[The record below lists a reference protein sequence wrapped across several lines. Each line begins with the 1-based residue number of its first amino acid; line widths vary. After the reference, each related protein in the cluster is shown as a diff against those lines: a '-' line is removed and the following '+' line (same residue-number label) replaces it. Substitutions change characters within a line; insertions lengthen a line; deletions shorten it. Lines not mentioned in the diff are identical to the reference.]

1 VTYYILA
8 AQTIHF
14 EFYIEQNKFL
24 PISRDQWELGAETKH
39 YIFWRILFVY
49 NRTTS
54 ARLSGSFRP
63 YAYTSSTTCVVK
75 RLIYYR
81 LQFST
86 RVRLSGSVEIV
97 NLTTASS
104 TLQSS
109 YQSLTNPYFL
119 LPVEDEGLEG
129 RFSGNTT

>member
-1 VTYYILA
+1 MGAWRRDKALY
-8 AQTIHF
+8 F
-14 EFYIEQNKFL
+14 GDFYL
-24 PISRDQWELGAETKH
+24 
-39 YIFWRILFVY
+39 
-49 NRTTS
+49 
-54 ARLSGSFRP
+54 
-63 YAYTSSTTCVVK
+63 STTEHPVQDSVGASGLTLTLRVRLVWLK

>member
-1 VTYYILA
+1 
-8 AQTIHF
+8 
-14 EFYIEQNKFL
+14 
-24 PISRDQWELGAETKH
+24 
-39 YIFWRILFVY
+39 
-49 NRTTS
+49 
-54 ARLSGSFRP
+54 
-63 YAYTSSTTCVVK
+63 VVK

-119 LPVEDEGLEG
+119 LPVEDKGLEG